1 MVRVVIVD
9 VPLHIT
15 SMWLPRYTDDPATT
29 GSLGAGVVIRPG
41 VKLTVKL
48 GGKREPSVGLIN
60 QVLARFNVDAV
71 VSYKSPVELGVGYGM
86 SAALAL
92 GAAVGVAA
100 LLGRSMIEAAKVAHV
115 VEVENRTGL
124 GDVIAEYYGGGIE
137 VRVRPGP
144 PGVGLI
150 DRVPYPEDLVVLT
163 VDLGRGSTP
172 TMLRELAN
180 KLNEIGPRYIEKI
193 INEPTYENFV
203 GLSREFSRE
212 IGFLTRDIEGRL
224 SPCARYADTYYVKK
238 GVLVILTHEDEEE
251 QLTQCLGEVG
261 IAARRF
267 MISNEGLKIVLEDR

>member
-1 MVRVVIVD
+1 MVRVAMVD

-15 SMWLPRYTDDPATT
+15 SMWLPRYMDDPATT

-41 VKLTVKL
+41 VKLTVRL
-48 GGKREPSVGLIN
+48 GGKESSVGLIN
-60 QVLARFNVDAV
+60 QVLAKFNVDAI
-71 VSYKSPVELGVGYGM
+71 VSYESPVELGVGYGM
-86 SAALAL
+86 SAALTL
-92 GAAVGVAA
+92 GTAVGVAA
-100 LLGRSMIEAAKVAHV
+100 LLGRSVIEAAKVAHV

-144 PGVGLI
+144 PGVGLL

-180 KLNEIGPRYIEKI
+180 KLNEIGPRYIEKM

-203 GLSREFSRE
+203 SLSREFSRE

-224 SPCARYADTYYVKK
+224 SPCTRYADTYYVKK
-238 GVLVILTHEDEEE
+238 GVLVILTHEEE
-251 QLTQCLGEVG
+251 QLTQCLGEIG

-267 MISNEGLKIVLEDR
+267 VISNEGLKIVLRDQ

>member
-1 MVRVVIVD
+1 MVRVAVVD

-15 SMWLPRYTDDPATT
+15 SMWLPKYTDDPATT
-29 GSLGAGVVIRPG
+29 GSLGTGVVIRPG
-41 VKLTVKL
+41 VKLTVRL
-48 GGKREPSVGLIN
+48 GGKREPSVGLVDY
-60 QVLARFNVDAV
+60 VLAKFDADAI
-71 VSYKSPVELGVGYGM
+71 VSYESPVELGVGYGM
-86 SAALAL
+86 SAALTL
-92 GAAVGVAA
+92 GTAVGVAA
-100 LLGRSMIEAAKVAHV
+100 LLGRSTIEAAKVAHI

-144 PGVGLI
+144 PGVGLL
-150 DRVPYPEDLVVLT
+150 DKVPYPEDLVVLT

-180 KLNEIGPRYIEKI
+180 RLGEIGPRYVEKM
-193 INEPTYENFV
+193 INEPTYENFLR
-203 GLSREFSRE
+203 LSREFSRE

-224 SPCARYADTYYVKK
+224 SPCTRYADTYYVKK

-261 IAARRF
+261 FAARRF
-267 MISNEGLKIVLEDR
+267 VIFNEGLKIVLRDQ

>member
-1 MVRVVIVD
+1 MVD

-15 SMWLPRYTDDPATT
+15 SMWLPRYMDDPATT

-41 VKLTVKL
+41 VKLTVRL
-48 GGKREPSVGLIN
+48 GGKESSVGLIN
-60 QVLARFNVDAV
+60 QVLAKFNVDAI
-71 VSYKSPVELGVGYGM
+71 VSYESPVELGVGYGM
-86 SAALAL
+86 SAALTL
-92 GAAVGVAA
+92 GTAVGVAA
-100 LLGRSMIEAAKVAHV
+100 LLGRSVIEAAKVAHV

-144 PGVGLI
+144 PGVGLL

-180 KLNEIGPRYIEKI
+180 KLNEIGPRYIEKM

-203 GLSREFSRE
+203 SLSREFSRE

-224 SPCARYADTYYVKK
+224 SPCTRYADTYYVKK
-238 GVLVILTHEDEEE
+238 GVLVILTHEEE
-251 QLTQCLGEVG
+251 QLTQCLGEIG

-267 MISNEGLKIVLEDR
+267 VISNEGLKIVLRDQ

>member
-1 MVRVVIVD
+1 VVD

-15 SMWLPRYTDDPATT
+15 SMWLPKYTDDPVTT
-29 GSLGAGVVIRPG
+29 GSLGTGVVIRPG
-41 VKLTVKL
+41 VKLTVRL
-48 GGKREPSVGLIN
+48 GGKGEPSVGLVDY
-60 QVLARFNVDAV
+60 VLAKFDADAI
-71 VSYKSPVELGVGYGM
+71 VSYESPVELGVGYGM
-86 SAALAL
+86 SAALTL
-92 GAAVGVAA
+92 GTAVGVAA
-100 LLGRSMIEAAKVAHV
+100 LLGGSTIEAAKVAHIA
-115 VEVENRTGL
+115 EVENRTGL

-144 PGVGLI
+144 PGVGLL

-180 KLNEIGPRYIEKI
+180 RLGEIGPRYVEKM
-193 INEPTYENFV
+193 INEPTYENFLR
-203 GLSREFSRE
+203 LSREFSRE

-224 SPCARYADTYYVKK
+224 SPCTRYADTYYVKK

-261 IAARRF
+261 FAARRF
-267 MISNEGLKIVLEDR
+267 VISNEGLKIVLRDQ